1 MGLFGTTPLTSL
13 EFGVAIRLLTL
24 GLVLSFCFPNACQ
37 IARGFYPTLND
48 SQEYEQIPIGR
59 VARFQSKL
67 LHTIELRPTKL
78 QGACYG
84 LLFFVL
90 LVCVGSA
97 IKSEF
102 LYFQF

>member
-1 MGLFGTTPLTSL
+1 MPLTSL
-13 EFGVAIRLLTL
+13 EFLVAIRLLIL

-37 IARGFYPTLND
+37 IAKSFQPTLDD
-48 SQEYEQIPIGR
+48 SQEYEQSPIGR
-59 VARFQSKL
+59 VAQFQNKL
-67 LHTIELRPTKL
+67 LRLIELRPTKL

-97 IKSEF
+97 TKSEF